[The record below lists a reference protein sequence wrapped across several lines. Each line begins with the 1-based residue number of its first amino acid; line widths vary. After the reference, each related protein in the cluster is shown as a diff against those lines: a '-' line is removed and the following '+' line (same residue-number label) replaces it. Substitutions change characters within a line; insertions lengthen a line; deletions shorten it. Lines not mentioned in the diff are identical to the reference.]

1 MTNWLIS
8 LVIQYLRIKSLGL
21 MLFSIMLHFLDG
33 MNSLIA
39 VFVSS
44 LIKLVGD
51 IWYNQVDDERDD
63 YNAIQN

>member
-1 MTNWLIS
+1 
-8 LVIQYLRIKSLGL
+8 
-21 MLFSIMLHFLDG
+21 MLHFLDG

-44 LIKLVGD
+44 LIQLVGD
-51 IWYNQVDDERDD
+51 IWYNQVDDESDD

>member
-1 MTNWLIS
+1 
-8 LVIQYLRIKSLGL
+8 